1 MKKNKKE
8 KRDKNAQITHEN
20 AAKVQTAAAETIAPP
35 TPTQAAEIDIWQKN
49 INDFEQGWQL
59 WTKEAKAEA
68 QPVMVR
74 EAYRTRNGAV
84 YFEYADLGRIP
95 VVRSLELNKLLLKL
109 RFCITPDYITQLKN
123 EILKAI
129 GDGDEKRVLALN
141 KDFFDRADVAPEIP
155 TMTELAAIFFIRH
168 DENPYTFNPIIH
180 AQKLKAAQTDY
191 NLQAFFLHAS
201 WDVMQQT
208 DKDLLKIWQIG
219 SEDAF
224 RDYLQGKIPTRA
236 KTN

>member
-1 MKKNKKE
+1 MKKNKKD
-8 KRDKNAQITHEN
+8 KRDKNAQTAPEL
-20 AAKVQTAAAETIAPP
+20 ATKVQTPATEQIAPP
-35 TPTQAAEIDIWQKN
+35 TPTQAPEIDIWQKN

-123 EILKAI
+123 ELLKAVA
-129 GDGDEKRVLALN
+129 DKDEKRVLALN
-141 KDFFDRADVAPEIP
+141 KDFFDRAEVAPEIP
-155 TMTELAAIFFIRH
+155 TMAELAALFFIRH

-201 WDVMQQT
+201 WDIMQQT
-208 DKDLLKIWQIG
+208 DKDLLQTWKIG
-219 SEDAF
+219 SSDAF

-236 KTN
+236 TTN

>member
-8 KRDKNAQITHEN
+8 KDAIKAKTAKLIAQAT
-20 AAKVQTAAAETIAPP
+20 QTPAAETIAPP
-35 TPTQAAEIDIWQKN
+35 TPTQAPEIDIWQKN
-49 INDFEQGWQL
+49 INEFEQGWQL

-109 RFCITPDYITQLKN
+109 RFCITPDYIAQLKN

-141 KDFFDRADVAPEIP
+141 KDFFDRADVAPEMP
-155 TMTELAAIFFIRH
+155 TMAELAALFFIRH

-208 DKDLLKIWQIG
+208 DKDLLQIWQIG